1 MDDWW
6 ELGDWV
12 GFSGDVLSHVT
23 CAFCSTEGHLV
34 VTHHEEKKHP
44 QRRKTLNYDTCRCS
58 NCGNLTMV
66 FWAES
71 NSGGLSSYRA
81 VPWPLKVQKH
91 PEHWPADV
99 GRYWLQAKR
108 SIESKSYDA
117 AALTARSALQIALRK
132 HHAKGNNLN
141 QEIDDLANQGL
152 LPPIMKEWAHAV
164 RLVGNDSAHPKP
176 DENAPSPQDVKEL
189 VRFLDFL
196 LEYLYDLPH
205 RIQRFRNKT

>member
-12 GFSGDVLSHVT
+12 GYSGNVLSHVI
-23 CAFCSTEGHLV
+23 CAFCGIEGHLTV
-34 VTHHEEKKHP
+34 EHHVEKKHP

-66 FWAES
+66 LWAES
-71 NSGGLSSYRA
+71 TSGGIVNFRA
-81 VPWPLKVQKH
+81 TPWPLKIVKH

-99 GRYWLQAKR
+99 GRHWLQAKR
-108 SIESKSYDA
+108 SLEGKNFDA
-117 AALTARSALQIALRK
+117 AAIMARSALQIALRK
-132 HHAKGNNLN
+132 NGASGNSLN
-141 QEIDDLANQGL
+141 QEIDDLATKGI
-152 LPPIMKEWAHAV
+152 LPPIMKDWAHAV
-164 RLVGNDSAHPKP
+164 RLMGNDSAHPKP
-176 DENAPSPQDVKEL
+176 DADGPPPEDVKEL

-205 RIQRFRNKT
+205 RIQRIRGKP